1 MKIINIKGTIVSN
14 DDKWIYEWFGYDATS
29 PDDIAKELDEAAGD
43 DVVIKINSGGG
54 DVFSGNAIYDLIHSY
69 QGKTTVVIT
78 GICASIA
85 TVISCAAN
93 VVQANPGIQYM
104 IHNVS
109 CAARGDYRDMDHASD
124 TLKVANKAISNVY
137 RLKTGMTN
145 EELLSLM
152 NEETWMDA
160 EKAKKYG
167 FVDEIIGD
175 NGVFDDFNTPITYH
189 NSVAMVLSNEVKQ
202 KVRAA
207 FKNPDQGEK
216 DRRMMQ
222 QNLTILKLKG
232 EANNV

>member
-1 MKIINIKGTIVSN
+1 MKIITVNGTIVPN
-14 DDKWIYEWFGYDATS
+14 DDKWIYDWLEYEATC
-29 PDDIAKELDEAAGD
+29 PKDVAKELDEAAGD
-43 DVVIKINSGGG
+43 EVVLKINSGGG
-54 DVFSGNAIYDLIHSY
+54 DVFAGNEMYDLIHSY
-69 QGKTTVVIT
+69 EGKTTTVIT

-85 TVISCAAN
+85 TVICCAADR
-93 VVQANPGIQYM
+93 VQANPGIQYM

-109 CAARGDYRDMDHASD
+109 CSARGDYNDMEHVSE

-137 RLKTGMTN
+137 RLKTGLSN
-145 EELLSLM
+145 EELLKLM

-175 NGVFDDFNTPITYH
+175 NGVFDAPIAYH

-207 FKNPDQGEK
+207 FRNPDQKETERQK
-216 DRRMMQ
+216 MQ
-222 QNLTILKLKG
+222 QSLTILKMKG
-232 EANNV
+232 EKRDV